1 MEFKMKTKKA
11 FNFYLNVMVSWC
23 HFSENDC
30 FKAYLLQLQYLS
42 TSLLVPIYFVIVF
55 RDQQLE

>member
-1 MEFKMKTKKA
+1 MKTKKA

-23 HFSENDC
+23 CFSENDC
-30 FKAYLLQLQYLS
+30 FKTYLLQLQYLS
-42 TSLLVPIYFVIVF
+42 ASLLVPIYFVIVF